1 MPPPFHCILGPPM
14 TTGANDVWVFRIVHQ
29 DTGKPAPGVP
39 VTVLDRAGNAEG
51 HWVSDSDG
59 TVAIPR
65 RETLKLRIRVGLRSE
80 DPIELATATL
90 GEGPTP
96 LAAPTQLPPTIGS
109 IGHVGERPG
118 RDAPPAQPPPP
129 RGAEQPEAPG
139 HVLYFQR
146 LVMFGER
153 AAATRPATG
162 AGAGPRDGAVDFFSP
177 ATDSPSAMRYGVL
190 IELEEYWQSLGVL
203 WGELLYS
210 VTLTP
215 GDEAKLAVL
224 DGRWRRE
231 ADGRERPLQ
240 ILARMVG
247 TSMLG
252 DLITALRPE
261 LQLDPLTVAE
271 PGLEAV
277 AADTVQMIRD
287 RTERMSHAL
296 RRRPLGVVDA
306 PADTPATGAIRH
318 VRNTTRDRLV
328 TFHFFEPL
336 ERFKVMVRSPR
347 ARPVVFVP
355 FRLPNVATADVIQR
369 FGYLFRRTLLDRGL
383 LPDLERLL
391 SGEEPGAAPS
401 GAPRSRLL
409 EHIEANLLYYS
420 TAIISAGDPAAR
432 YVALSKLR
440 HRAAPALGGRAAGP
454 VAGRARRL
462 PGAPA
467 AGERRLRGHDSASRR
482 LGERPGPRADAAGAG
497 RLARGGRVSRL
508 LRRSLLYT
516 SVAAALAACLFQAAP
531 VTPQVAKDSAAAG
544 PAAPRS
550 APVHDSVLEQRVAR
564 LELLVAERDAQV
576 EDLEARLDE
585 ARQEVVR
592 ALAKLQTVASHAEAA
607 SAIAEAEIAVQ
618 ALRAATGTQPAAGAD
633 VAQAGTLLQ
642 QASAEFASRTTAARC
657 TS

>member
-1 MPPPFHCILGPPM
+1 M

-29 DTGKPAPGVP
+29 DTGKPAQGVP
-39 VTVLDRAGNAEG
+39 VTVLDRAGNAES
-51 HWVSDSDG
+51 HWVSDADG

-65 RETLKLRIRVGLRSE
+65 RETVKLRLRVGLRSE

-96 LAAPTQLPPTIGS
+96 LAAPTHLPPTIGS
-109 IGHVGERPG
+109 IGHGGERPA
-118 RDAPPAQPPPP
+118 RDAPAAQPPPP
-129 RGAEQPEAPG
+129 RAAEQPEVPG

-146 LVMFGER
+146 LVMFAER
-153 AAATRPATG
+153 AAATRPATAGG
-162 AGAGPRDGAVDFFSP
+162 AGGGAVDFFSP
-177 ATDSPSAMRYGVL
+177 ATDGPSAMRYGVL
-190 IELEEYWQSLGVL
+190 VEVEEYWQSLGVL

-231 ADGRERPLQ
+231 AEGRERPLQ

-277 AADTVQMIRD
+277 AADTVQLIRD

-355 FRLPNVATADVIQR
+355 FRLPNVATPDVVQR

-391 SGEEPGAAPS
+391 SGDEPSTAPS
-401 GAPRSRLL
+401 SAPRSRLL
-409 EHIEANLLYYS
+409 EHIEANLQYYS

-432 YVALSKLR
+432 HVALSKLR
-440 HRAAPALGGRAAGP
+440 DP
-454 VAGRARRL
+454 AGRPLTDVVENTVIGRVGNAIAL
-462 PGAPA
+462 PLRS
-467 AGERRLRGHDSASRR
+467 AGELPVQWR
-482 LGERPGPRADAAGAG
+482 E
-497 RLARGGRVSRL
+497 
-508 LRRSLLYT
+508 
-516 SVAAALAACLFQAAP
+516 ALAAYQARP
-531 VTPQVAKDSAAAG
+531 LRVSDGFVVTIPHPGVWVSAQAHEPMQQQTDSHEAAG
-544 PAAPRS
+544 
-550 APVHDSVLEQRVAR
+550 
-564 LELLVAERDAQV
+564 
-576 EDLEARLDE
+576 
-585 ARQEVVR
+585 
-592 ALAKLQTVASHAEAA
+592 
-607 SAIAEAEIAVQ
+607 
-618 ALRAATGTQPAAGAD
+618 
-633 VAQAGTLLQ
+633 
-642 QASAEFASRTTAARC
+642 
-657 TS
+657 